1 MHSDEQIIARIL
13 RGNEVTN
20 TQEKKALKRLD
31 GMTTR
36 ATRVLA
42 LALFV
47 KIKLNTRAKKKN
59 EKKKNEKKKNEKKK
73 NRKKNAHK
81 SIS

>member
-13 RGNEVTN
+13 RGNGEVTK

-47 KIKLNTRAKKKN
+47 KIKLR
-59 EKKKNEKKKNEKKK
+59 EKKKNQKKKNQKKK
-73 NRKKNAHK
+73 N
-81 SIS
+81 